1 MQKKNPDYDQALA
14 ELQQIL
20 ADMQG
25 GTIGLEALQ
34 ARTTRAMELIRLCRE
49 KLHRIG
55 EALDQLEAS
64 DPGAEPTD

>member
-25 GTIGLEALQ
+25 GNIGLEALQ
-34 ARTTRAMELIRLCRE
+34 ARTKRAMELIRLCRE
-49 KLHRIG
+49 KLRLIG
-55 EALDQLEAS
+55 EALDQLE
-64 DPGAEPTD
+64 DPGSAAGPED